1 MNFELSD
8 EIRMIKDAATAFSK
22 KELAPNAAE
31 TDQKHIFPREALKK
45 LSNLDFMG
53 LLTPDKY
60 GGMGYGYD
68 AMVAVME
75 EIAKGCVATA
85 GTFSVHL
92 TTQFMIQ
99 AYGSDEL
106 KERFLPQMT
115 SGKKI
120 GALSI
125 TEPEAG
131 SDISAISAKVEMV
144 DGKYVINANKI
155 FVTTAG
161 EADIYLVGVKTNPEL
176 KHKGVSI
183 LIVEKG
189 AEGFKFGKVENKMGY
204 GGSPTGELI
213 FSNCI
218 VPRENILWEEGK
230 GFEMLM
236 GALDRGR
243 ISVGAIGLGVAQAAY
258 EAALSYTKARK
269 QFGRSICKFQGI
281 QWMLS
286 DMAIMISASR
296 LLLYQAAD
304 LANKGKPF
312 TKEASMAK
320 CFATDSAMSVTT
332 DAVQLLGGYGYIK
345 DYPVERY
352 MREAKIFQIV
362 EGTNQIQRNI
372 IANELLK

>member
-1 MNFELSD
+1 MNYELSE
-8 EIRMIKDAATAFSK
+8 EIRMIKESAREFSK

-31 TDQKHIFPREALKK
+31 TDEKKIFPQKALKK

-53 LLTPDKY
+53 LLTSSEY

-92 TTQFMIQ
+92 TTQYMIQ
-99 AYGSDEL
+99 AYGADEL

-125 TEPEAG
+125 TEAEAG
-131 SDISAISAKVEMV
+131 SDIAEMSARAEMI
-144 DGKYVINANKI
+144 DNNYIINGNKI

-161 EADIYLVGVKTNPEL
+161 EADIYLVGVKTDTGL
-176 KHKGVSI
+176 KHKGISI
-183 LIVEKG
+183 FIIEKG
-189 AEGFKFGKVENKMGY
+189 TKGFKFGKVEKKMGY
-204 GGSPTGELI
+204 GGSPTGELV
-213 FSNCI
+213 FNNCV
-218 VPRENILWEEGK
+218 VPKENILWEEGK
-230 GFEMLM
+230 GFKMLM
-236 GALDRGR
+236 GALERGR
-243 ISVGAIGLGVAQAAY
+243 ISVGAISLGIAQAAY
-258 EAALSYTKARK
+258 EAALSHTKKRK
-269 QFGRSICKFQGI
+269 QFGLPICNFQGV

-286 DMAIMISASR
+286 DMATLISASR
-296 LLLYQAAD
+296 LLLYQAAE

-320 CFATDSAMSVTT
+320 CFTTDSAMRVTT
-332 DAVQLLGGYGYIK
+332 DAVQLFGGYGYIK

-372 IANELLK
+372 IAGELLK